1 MRRSQSAQGVLVAS
15 GASGAPLTTRA
26 AWAAAAAI
34 SACRFVVS
42 IRSTVPK
49 PDRAV
54 LNKRDSYPGQV
65 PENGVAGAVGS
76 AAMGRGVLRP
86 ELAAARFQLAR
97 RPPSAGLAPFVE
109 FYWILRWDLR
119 GQPPH
124 EQTILPHPNVNLAFE
139 ASGTRIYG
147 VDRRLFTRSLSGSG
161 RVFGV
166 RFLAG
171 CFRPFWRAP
180 ISELTDRVVPAGRI
194 FGPEAEQTRRAIMR
208 ADTAGDGVADADA
221 SADPLAGASAGA
233 DAVMTEHAE
242 ALLLSVR
249 PERDS
254 AAEQAAALVARIT
267 GDPALRRVDQLAAA
281 SGMSARSLQR
291 LFADYVGVSPKW
303 VMRRARLHEA
313 AERADG
319 GEVVDWAGLAA
330 DLGYADQAH
339 LTRDFTATIGI
350 PPTHYAASPGRTRRR
365 SAAERGAAEPLRR
378 AGPAS

>member
-1 MRRSQSAQGVLVAS
+1 M
-15 GASGAPLTTRA
+15 
-26 AWAAAAAI
+26 
-34 SACRFVVS
+34 C
-42 IRSTVPK
+42 STVPGT
-49 PDRAV
+49 DWAV
-54 LNKRDSYPGQV
+54 LNKRDSYPGHV
-65 PENGVAGAVGS
+65 AESGVAGSVGS
-76 AAMGRGVLRP
+76 PAMGRGVLRP

-124 EQTILPHPNVNLAFE
+124 EQTILPHPSVNLAFE

-180 ISELTDRVVPAGRI
+180 ISELTDGVVPAVGI
-194 FGPEAEQTRRAIMR
+194 FGPEAEETRCAIMR
-208 ADTAGDGVADADA
+208 ADT
-221 SADPLAGASAGA
+221 LAGA
-233 DAVMTEHAE
+233 DAAMTEQAE

-281 SGMSARSLQR
+281 SEMSARSLQR

-313 AERADG
+313 AARADG
-319 GEVVDWAGLAA
+319 GEVVDWAALAA

-339 LTRDFTATIGI
+339 LTRDFTATVGI
-350 PPTHYAASPGRTRRR
+350 PPTHYAAPSGRAERLGAERLGAERFRGSGR
-365 SAAERGAAEPLRR
+365 SAGSEADGRGRL
-378 AGPAS
+378 

>member
-1 MRRSQSAQGVLVAS
+1 
-15 GASGAPLTTRA
+15 
-26 AWAAAAAI
+26 
-34 SACRFVVS
+34 
-42 IRSTVPK
+42 
-49 PDRAV
+49 
-54 LNKRDSYPGQV
+54 
-65 PENGVAGAVGS
+65 
-76 AAMGRGVLRP
+76 MGRGVLRP

-119 GQPPH
+119 GRPPH
-124 EQTILPHPNVNLAFE
+124 EQTILPHPSVNLAFE

-180 ISELTDRVVPAGRI
+180 ISELTDRVVPAVGV
-194 FGPEAEQTRRAIMR
+194 FGPEVAQTWGAIMR
-208 ADTAGDGVADADA
+208 
-221 SADPLAGASAGA
+221 AGASAGA
-233 DAVMTEHAE
+233 VADADAVMTEQAE

-249 PERDS
+249 PERDP

-267 GDPALRRVDQLAAA
+267 GDPALRRVDELAAA
-281 SGMSARSLQR
+281 SEMSARSLQR

-350 PPTHYAASPGRTRRR
+350 PPTHYAASPLR
-365 SAAERGAAEPLRR
+365 AEPLGAEPLGAERFR
-378 AGPAS
+378 GLGRSSGSEADGRGRL

>member
-1 MRRSQSAQGVLVAS
+1 M
-15 GASGAPLTTRA
+15 
-26 AWAAAAAI
+26 
-34 SACRFVVS
+34 C
-42 IRSTVPK
+42 STVPGT
-49 PDRAV
+49 DWAV
-54 LNKRDSYPGQV
+54 LNKRDSYPGHV
-65 PENGVAGAVGS
+65 AESGVAGSVGS
-76 AAMGRGVLRP
+76 PAMGRGVLRP

-124 EQTILPHPNVNLAFE
+124 EQTILPHPSVNLAFE

-180 ISELTDRVVPAGRI
+180 ISELTDRVVPAVGI
-194 FGPEAEQTRRAIMR
+194 FGPEAEETRCAIMR
-208 ADTAGDGVADADA
+208 ADT
-221 SADPLAGASAGA
+221 LAGA
-233 DAVMTEHAE
+233 DAAMTEQAE

-281 SGMSARSLQR
+281 SEMSARSLQR

-350 PPTHYAASPGRTRRR
+350 PPTHYAAPPGRGRCGGRARPAERLRGLGR
-365 SAAERGAAEPLRR
+365 SAGSEADGRGRL
-378 AGPAS
+378 

>member
-1 MRRSQSAQGVLVAS
+1 
-15 GASGAPLTTRA
+15 
-26 AWAAAAAI
+26 
-34 SACRFVVS
+34 
-42 IRSTVPK
+42 
-49 PDRAV
+49 
-54 LNKRDSYPGQV
+54 
-65 PENGVAGAVGS
+65 
-76 AAMGRGVLRP
+76 MGRGVLRP

-119 GQPPH
+119 GRPPH
-124 EQTILPHPNVNLAFE
+124 EQTILPHPSVNLAFE

-180 ISELTDRVVPAGRI
+180 ISELTDRVVPAVRI
-194 FGPEAEQTRRAIMR
+194 FGPEAEQTRRAIIR
-208 ADTAGDGVADADA
+208 ADT
-221 SADPLAGASAGA
+221 LAGA
-233 DAVMTEHAE
+233 DAVMADQAE

-254 AAEQAAALVARIT
+254 AAERAAELVARIT

-281 SGMSARSLQR
+281 AEMSARSLQR

-350 PPTHYAASPGRTRRR
+350 PPTHYAAPSGR
-365 SAAERGAAEPLRR
+365 AEPLR
-378 AGPAS
+378 AEPAD

>member
-1 MRRSQSAQGVLVAS
+1 
-15 GASGAPLTTRA
+15 
-26 AWAAAAAI
+26 
-34 SACRFVVS
+34 
-42 IRSTVPK
+42 
-49 PDRAV
+49 
-54 LNKRDSYPGQV
+54 
-65 PENGVAGAVGS
+65 
-76 AAMGRGVLRP
+76 MGRGVLRP
-86 ELAAARFQLAR
+86 EVAAARFQLAR

-139 ASGTRIYG
+139 ASGTSIYG

-180 ISELTDRVVPAGRI
+180 ISELTDRVVPAVGL
-194 FGPEAEQTRRAIMR
+194 FGPAVEQTRRAIMR
-208 ADTAGDGVADADA
+208 ACGSADA
-221 SADPLAGASAGA
+221 LAGTLADALAGTLAGA
-233 DAVMTEHAE
+233 DAVMTERAE

-249 PERDS
+249 PERDP

-267 GDPALRRVDQLAAA
+267 GDPALRRVDELAAA

-350 PPTHYAASPGRTRRR
+350 PPTHYAAPSGR
-365 SAAERGAAEPLRR
+365 AEPLRAEPLR
-378 AGPAS
+378 AEPLRAEPLRAEPLRAEPAG

>member
-1 MRRSQSAQGVLVAS
+1 
-15 GASGAPLTTRA
+15 
-26 AWAAAAAI
+26 
-34 SACRFVVS
+34 
-42 IRSTVPK
+42 
-49 PDRAV
+49 
-54 LNKRDSYPGQV
+54 LNKRDSYPGHV
-65 PENGVAGAVGS
+65 PASGVGGVFGVFGVFGPQ
-76 AAMGRGVLRP
+76 AMGRGVLRP
-86 ELAAARFQLAR
+86 ELAATRFQLAR
-97 RPPSAGLAPFVE
+97 RPPSDGLAPFVD

-119 GQPPH
+119 GRGAH
-124 EQTILPHPNVNLAFE
+124 EQTILSHPSVNLAFE
-139 ASGTRIYG
+139 AGGAGIYG

-166 RFLAG
+166 RFRAG

-180 ISELTDRVVPAGRI
+180 ISELTNRVVPAARV
-194 FGPEAEQTRRAIMR
+194 FGPEAEETRRAIMR
-208 ADTAGDGVADADA
+208 ADAFADT
-221 SADPLAGASAGA
+221 SADTLAGTFDHA

-249 PERDS
+249 PERDP
-254 AAEQAAALVARIT
+254 AAEQAAELVARIT
-267 GDPALRRVDQLAAA
+267 GDPALRRVGQLAAA
-281 SGMSARSLQR
+281 SELSERSLQR

-350 PPTHYAASPGRTRRR
+350 PPTHYAAPAGRADP
-365 SAAERGAAEPLRR
+365 SEPLRR
-378 AGPAS
+378 AGPAG